1 MPNITIY
8 DYLQNPLFYAS
19 GRALYTLLRLFQFVN
34 TRGEVVLNDD
44 FYFEYEEEMG
54 EVIDEEALKEL
65 IEIDVLLEVEGRHYV
80 LNSNVIWNNP
90 TTRAHNQTFVE
101 ARATYSSLT
110 DPEKIKNLIEDRRIG
125 FCKSRSILLRNFKYG
140 FLDYEASIRY
150 LKQMQRK
157 EKELFKKYG
166 IDKLPYRRQER
177 NLFARK
183 KYQEIY
189 KLINSK

>member
-1 MPNITIY
+1 
-8 DYLQNPLFYAS
+8 
-19 GRALYTLLRLFQFVN
+19 
-34 TRGEVVLNDD
+34 
-44 FYFEYEEEMG
+44 MG

-65 IEIDVLLEVEGRHYV
+65 IEIDVLLEVEGRHYI

-90 TTRAHNQTFVE
+90 ATRAHNQTFVE

-189 KLINSK
+189 KLINNK